1 MLQKIHRV
9 IIQQETGFKGAAEMM
24 TILIIGLMKHMYNVH
39 ISEPESDRNS
49 PHDSY
54 VGPSSDFKY

>member
-1 MLQKIHRV
+1 MV
-9 IIQQETGFKGAAEMM
+9 IIQQETGFKGAAEML
-24 TILIIGLMKHMYNVH
+24 TISIIGLMKHMYNVH
-39 ISEPESDRNS
+39 ISEPETDRNS